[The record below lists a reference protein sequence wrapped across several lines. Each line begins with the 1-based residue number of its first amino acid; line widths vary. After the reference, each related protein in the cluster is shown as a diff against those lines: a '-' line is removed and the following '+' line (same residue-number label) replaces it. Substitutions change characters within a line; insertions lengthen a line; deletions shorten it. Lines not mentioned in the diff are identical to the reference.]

1 MSIYVSV
8 LAPEYANDPRMPAAM
23 LLASEEVSSSH
34 CYRERV
40 VVLLAAHMLSMGDR
54 AGVGGAVA
62 SKREGDL
69 SVAFSQPIIG
79 DRGLLADT
87 GYGQEVQRLNRL
99 CYGMTAMTGW
109 SGNGEGSYGS
119 EALMYGPLWTV
130 RWMDV
135 LLHPGDF

>member
-23 LLASEEVSSSH
+23 QLAGEEVGPSH

-40 VVLLAAHMLSMGDR
+40 VVLLAAHMLAMGDR

-62 SKREGDL
+62 SKREGDVA
-69 SVAFSQPIIG
+69 VAFSQPIIG

-87 GYGQEVQRLNRL
+87 GYGQEVQRLHRL
-99 CYGMTAMTGW
+99 CYGMSAMTGW
-109 SGNGEGSYGS
+109 SGGSAAPYGS
-119 EALMYGPLWTV
+119 EALQYGPLWSI

-135 LLHPGDF
+135 LLHPGDY